1 VFRRFSAESGLSI
14 DGILGQNGFFDT
26 HKMLFEK
33 YKKRFDI
40 TPIAR
45 KKK

>member
-1 VFRRFSAESGLSI
+1 MPDLRI

-26 HKMLFEK
+26 HKIVFEK
-33 YKKRFDI
+33 YKKRFEI
-40 TPIAR
+40 TPILQ